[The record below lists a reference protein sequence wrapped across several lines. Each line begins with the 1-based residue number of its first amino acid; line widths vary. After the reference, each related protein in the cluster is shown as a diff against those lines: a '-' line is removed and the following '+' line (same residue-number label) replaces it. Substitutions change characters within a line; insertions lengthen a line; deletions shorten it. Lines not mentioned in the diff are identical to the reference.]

1 MFQNLFK
8 PQSFR
13 LDTAIAEL
21 EREWLP
27 SARRASL
34 VKLIERFILPNP
46 RIEIDS
52 ALCLGLGRSRKGF
65 FQRLR
70 FLCASSSD
78 KNDEKTAEKRLRIWD
93 CEYNTLFESKNEGE
107 GDNSTNL
114 NISRDRILIVQN
126 RPLYQLLLFE
136 TVLECLRTF

>member
-8 PQSFR
+8 PQSIR
-13 LDTAIAEL
+13 LNTAIAEL
-21 EREWLP
+21 EKEWLP

-34 VKLIERFILPNP
+34 VKLIEKYILPNP
-46 RIEIDS
+46 RIKIDS

-70 FLCASSSD
+70 FLYASSSD
-78 KNDEKTAEKRLRIWD
+78 ENDEETAENLKIWD
-93 CEYNTLFESKNEGE
+93 CEYNTLFEDESEGE
-107 GDNSTNL
+107 G